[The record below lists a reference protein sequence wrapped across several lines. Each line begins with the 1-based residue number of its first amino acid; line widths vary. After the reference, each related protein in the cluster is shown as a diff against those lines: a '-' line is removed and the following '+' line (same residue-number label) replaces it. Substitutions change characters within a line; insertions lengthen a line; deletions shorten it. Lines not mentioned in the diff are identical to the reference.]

1 VGAAGYWRCPIC
13 LRRVPGKVAEC
24 YCGRKRQPGDGPDEP
39 ETAAASSTAWL
50 TGALVAI
57 LGVALFVGLRPRAS
71 APSGPP
77 ASTARPEATAAAREP
92 AAEAPPGHARQGDVP
107 GFTGPTPRPTA
118 RVEEPAAIRSP
129 QPRPTP
135 TPEDSVDARREQG
148 RLAFENAMRNLQG
161 RAEVLARRL
170 DNLARTCPPEATRVI
185 GCDALREEIA
195 RDAGDIRSAADEAV
209 EAARRGWVDPGSVRD
224 ARERYGLRE
233 GDILALLRRVDE
245 ALAR

>member
-1 VGAAGYWRCPIC
+1 
-13 LRRVPGKVAEC
+13 
-24 YCGRKRQPGDGPDEP
+24 
-39 ETAAASSTAWL
+39 
-50 TGALVAI
+50 
-57 LGVALFVGLRPRAS
+57 
-71 APSGPP
+71 
-77 ASTARPEATAAAREP
+77 
-92 AAEAPPGHARQGDVP
+92 
-107 GFTGPTPRPTA
+107 
-118 RVEEPAAIRSP
+118 
-129 QPRPTP
+129 
-135 TPEDSVDARREQG
+135 
-148 RLAFENAMRNLQG
+148 MRNLQG